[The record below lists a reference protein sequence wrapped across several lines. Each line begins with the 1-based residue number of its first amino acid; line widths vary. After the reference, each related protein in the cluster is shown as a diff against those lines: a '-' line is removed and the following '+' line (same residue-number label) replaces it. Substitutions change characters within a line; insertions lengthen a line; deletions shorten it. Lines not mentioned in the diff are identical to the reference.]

1 MSKSIEDY
9 KTELMQYYA
18 AHRALPV
25 AARPVRPIGD
35 GEITNAQNMT
45 GNGDTQN
52 TGDSQSTDNSRNNG
66 SERNTDGGRNNGN
79 AGSNFSNRSTFSG
92 QDTAE
97 RQNTADD
104 QSRTEKRE
112 NADDRFSLSG
122 AQNELPRPDAQIE
135 YDTRR
140 EHEGKG
146 VAPPSIPEGEYTRKQ
161 TVTDYEPPKA
171 PEKGQMGEGSL
182 VVFVTHSR
190 GLYPVENAT
199 VRVAKKS
206 GEPIVTERT
215 DSSGKTPPLTLPAP
229 SKIYSETPGE
239 NAADVSEGYDVR
251 IDADGFVSVIIQGVP
266 IFDGVKTL
274 QPIDLVSLSAAPGP
288 GPTVIKCNNSY
299 TL

>member
-35 GEITNAQNMT
+35 GEVANAQNLT

-52 TGDSQSTDNSRNNG
+52 TGDSRSTDNGRNNG
-66 SERNTDGGRNNGN
+66 SERNDDGRSIGN
-79 AGSNFSNRSTFSG
+79 AESNFSNRSTFSG
-92 QDTAE
+92 QDAAG
-97 RQNTADD
+97 QNTAGD
-104 QSRTEKRE
+104 QSRTEDRE
-112 NADDRFSLSG
+112 NADDRFLLNG

-140 EHEGKG
+140 EHGGKG

-161 TVTDYEPPKA
+161 TVTDYKPPKA

-199 VRVAKKS
+199 VKVAKEN

-239 NAADVSEGYDVR
+239 NAADVLEGYDVR
-251 IDADGFVSVIIQGVP
+251 IDADSFVSVIIQGVP

-288 GPTVIKCNNSY
+288 GPTVIKFNNSY

>member
-45 GNGDTQN
+45 GTGDTQN
-52 TGDSQSTDNSRNNG
+52 ADNRNTDKGRNNG
-66 SERNTDGGRNNGN
+66 SERNADDSRGIGN
-79 AGSNFSNRSTFSG
+79 PESNFSSQSTFSG
-92 QDTAE
+92 QDAA

-104 QSRTEKRE
+104 QSSAERRE
-112 NADDRFSLSG
+112 NDEFLLRGSK
-122 AQNELPRPDAQIE
+122 NELPRPDAQIE

-161 TVTDYEPPKA
+161 TETDYKPPEA

-239 NAADVSEGYDVR
+239 NADDVLEGYDVR

-274 QPIDLVSLSAAPGP
+274 QPINLVFLSAAPGP
-288 GPTVIKCNNSY
+288 GPTVIKFNNSY